1 MAKGAYIGEAN
12 LTRKIKK
19 MYLGAES
26 TAHKVKKGYIGVNGV
41 ANLFFSGATV
51 WKKYNAVENHTYHWN
66 RFNKVE
72 TITYKW
78 NRYNINSV
86 TTYTWRK
93 YNIVT
98 TGDEYEVEI
107 RNNDTLN
114 IKVQDD
120 GYCSAGGVY
129 RTCRAT
135 GTGDNGPLRLSG
147 AVTVNENN
155 FDRLVGYYAGRSGR
169 AYYFG
174 RSPSVRNNRAE
185 YEASTCVGV
194 RGHQTTEHVYVGT
207 VSSTNASAYPNGGT
221 QGGYYYDTRT
231 SKTDQSQGSL
241 IDQVTSTTS
250 TAYPQNGISGNYWY
264 VAAGSDTTYSKGA
277 AAGEVTSTNRGAYPD
292 NNYSGNYWYV
302 FAQDKITYTQ
312 GSYVADVEADD
323 PNTYPDN
330 GYHSDGYWYVK
341 QPE

>member
-19 MYLGAES
+19 I
-26 TAHKVKKGYIGVNGV
+26 YIGVNGV
-41 ANLFFSGATV
+41 AKLFFSGATI
-51 WKKYNAVENHTYHWN
+51 WKKYNTVENHTYHWN

-86 TTYTWRK
+86 TTYTWKK

-207 VSSTNASAYPNGGT
+207 VSSTNSSAYPNGGT

-264 VAAGSDTTYSKGA
+264 VAAGSDTTYSKGT
-277 AAGEVTSTNRGAYPD
+277 AAGEVTSSNRGAYPD
-292 NNYSGNYWYV
+292 NNYSENYWYV

-312 GSYVADVEADD
+312 GSYVADVEADE

-330 GYHSDGYWYVK
+330 GRHTDGYWYVK